1 MRKLASIQKIKSLT
15 PIQDADKIELATV
28 LGWHVIVS
36 KNDGFK
42 VGDKVVYFE
51 IDSILPDIP
60 EFEFLK
66 KRTKLRVKTIKLRG
80 VISQG
85 LVISIEQARKIASVF
100 GMPLSDELKVG
111 DDISANLKVEK
122 YEEYEDE
129 IFESSSK
136 KHENPLM
143 RFAWYRKLFAKPRVK
158 KEFPSDCVSITDEPR
173 IQTLSE
179 EFEKWRDEKIPFTI
193 TEKYDGMSATYVLKK
208 GKKKWFGLKDSWEFI
223 VASRR
228 LYVGENDSDYW
239 KMARKYK
246 IEEQLKR
253 FYSYLIR
260 RGYRPNEIKAVAI
273 QGEICGPKI
282 QSNRLKLSSTDL
294 FIFNICITYFDG
306 KQEKLNP
313 INTFIDSGI
322 KMGEIFHNMKFVP
335 NINIKDD
342 VNALPNTI
350 DELIDF
356 SKGNYSIWNVPRE
369 GLVFRNYDYNISFKV
384 INPDYLIRYDC

>member
-1 MRKLASIQKIKSLT
+1 MRKLASIQTIKSLT

-136 KHENPLM
+136 KRENPLM

>member
-15 PIQDADKIELATV
+15 PIKDADKIELATV

-66 KRTKLRVKTIKLRG
+66 KRTNLRVKTIKLRG

-85 LVISIEQARKIASVF
+85 LVISIEQARKIASDF
-100 GMPLSDELKVG
+100 GMPLNDELKVG
-111 DDISANLKVEK
+111 DDISANLKIEK
-122 YEEYEDE
+122 YEDYEEE

-143 RFAWYRKLFAKPRVK
+143 RFAWYRKLFAKPKVK
-158 KEFPSDCVSITDEPR
+158 KEFPSDCVSITDELR

-193 TEKYDGMSATYVLKK
+193 TEKCDGMSATYVLKK
-208 GKKKWFGLKDSWEFI
+208 GKKKWFGLKDGWEFI

-228 LYVGENDSDYW
+228 LYVGENDSDSYW

-253 FYSYLIR
+253 FYLYLIR
-260 RGYRPNEIKAVAI
+260 RGYRPNEIKAVAL

-282 QSNRLKLSSTDL
+282 QSNRLKTIFYR
-294 FIFNICITYFDG
+294 FIHIQYLHNIFQWKT
-306 KQEKLNP
+306 
-313 INTFIDSGI
+313 
-322 KMGEIFHNMKFVP
+322 
-335 NINIKDD
+335 
-342 VNALPNTI
+342 
-350 DELIDF
+350 
-356 SKGNYSIWNVPRE
+356 RE
-369 GLVFRNYDYNISFKV
+369 A
-384 INPDYLIRYDC
+384 

>member
-15 PIQDADKIELATV
+15 PIKDADKIELATV

-51 IDSILPDIP
+51 IDSILPNIP

-66 KRTKLRVKTIKLRG
+66 KRTNLRVKTIKLRG

-85 LVISIEQARKIASVF
+85 LVISIEQARKIASDF
-100 GMPLSDELKVG
+100 GMPLNDELKVG

-136 KHENPLM
+136 KRENPLM
-143 RFAWYRKLFAKPRVK
+143 KFAWYRKLFAKPKVK

-193 TEKYDGMSATYVLKK
+193 TEKCDGMSATYVLKK

-239 KMARKYK
+239 KMVRKYK

-253 FYSYLIR
+253 FYLYLIR
-260 RGYRPNEIKAVAI
+260 RGYRPDEIKAVAI

-282 QSNRLKLSSTDL
+282 QANRLKLSSTDL
-294 FIFNICITYFDG
+294 FIFNICVTYFNG

-313 INTFIDSGI
+313 TNAFIDSGI

-335 NINIKDD
+335 NINMKDN
-342 VNALPNTI
+342 VNTLPNTI

-369 GLVFRNYDYNISFKV
+369 GLVFRNYEKDISFKA
-384 INPDYLIRYDC
+384 INPDYLIKHDC

>member
-136 KHENPLM
+136 KRENPLM